1 MIAAPCRRAAGR
13 PCYDRLRRSVNAGG
27 CRAARAWGRAKTA
40 HVDNAMPDSPAAFAR
55 GKKDDQSPRRPE
67 GRLCAAFDKVV

>member
-1 MIAAPCRRAAGR
+1 
-13 PCYDRLRRSVNAGG
+13 
-27 CRAARAWGRAKTA
+27 
-40 HVDNAMPDSPAAFAR
+40 VDNAMPDSPAAFAR